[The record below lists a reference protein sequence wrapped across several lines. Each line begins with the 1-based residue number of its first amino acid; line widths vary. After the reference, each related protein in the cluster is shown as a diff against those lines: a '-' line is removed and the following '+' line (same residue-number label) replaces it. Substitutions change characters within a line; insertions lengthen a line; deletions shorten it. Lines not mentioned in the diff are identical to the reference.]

1 MAVSKRQCLEQ
12 NEALAEQTWP
22 ANVVIRTLLLWLLLT
37 CLSGETYAL
46 SCAQPKLTEVV
57 ITDSV
62 AIFEGVA
69 GQKHALNRQ
78 QRASV
83 EGDKPTGRF
92 AGLENLSVYD
102 FTITKSWKGVT
113 AGQTVSILFNTAW
126 GDNYVPGG
134 DFLIVSPQQIGD
146 MFWTPLCGNSID
158 LEWAGKMGDLELLEE
173 IIGVGHHIKINAKDR
188 ACESAKDCTAVLTHC
203 GGCDCGTPVSIVAA
217 GKYKQQ
223 LQNFC
228 AIARMIENCEIV
240 CETFV
245 PACHQGLCQ

>member
-1 MAVSKRQCLEQ
+1 MAVLKRQCLEQ

-22 ANVVIRTLLLWLLLT
+22 ATVVIRTLLLCLLLT
-37 CLSGETYAL
+37 CLSANTYAL
-46 SCAQPKLTEVV
+46 SCAQSKLSET
-57 ITDSV
+57 IISDSV

-83 EGDKPTGRF
+83 VADKPTGRY
-92 AGLENLSVYD
+92 AGLEKLSVYD
-102 FTITKSWKGVT
+102 FTISKSWKGVT
-113 AGQTVSILFNTAW
+113 AGQTVSILFNTTW
-126 GDNYVPGG
+126 GDSYLPGG
-134 DFLIVSPQQIGD
+134 SFLIVSPQQIGD

-158 LEWAGKMGDLELLEE
+158 LEWAGKCGDLELLEA
-173 IIGVGHHIKINAKDR
+173 IIGIGYHVKISAKDR
-188 ACESAKDCTAVLTHC
+188 ACENAQDCTAVLTHC
-203 GGCDCGTPVSIVAA
+203 GGCDCGTPVSVVAA

-228 AIARMIENCEIV
+228 AITRLMEHCEIV

-245 PACHQGLCQ
+245 PACLEGLCQ

>member
-1 MAVSKRQCLEQ
+1 MVTLKQRWPE
-12 NEALAEQTWP
+12 NNGGFAERVWP
-22 ANVVIRTLLLWLLLT
+22 AGVGIRSLLLWLLLT
-37 CLSGETYAL
+37 CLSGGSYAL

>member
-1 MAVSKRQCLEQ
+1 MGVLKQLLLEQ
-12 NEALAEQTWP
+12 NDSLAKHAWP
-22 ANVVIRTLLLWLLLT
+22 VAVNSKTLLLWFLLT
-37 CLSGETYAL
+37 CLPGETFAL
-46 SCAQPKLTEVV
+46 SCAQPKLTETV
-57 ITDSV
+57 ISDSV

-69 GQKHALNRQ
+69 GQKHALDRQ

-83 EGDKPTGRF
+83 AGNKPTGRY
-92 AGLENLSVYD
+92 AGVEKLSVYD
-102 FTITKSWKGVT
+102 FTITKNWKGVT
-113 AGQTVSILFNTAW
+113 AGQTVSILFNTTW
-126 GDNYVPGG
+126 GDSYLPGG
-134 DFLIVSPQQIGD
+134 SFLIASPQQIGD

-158 LEWAGKMGDLELLEE
+158 LEWARKNGDLELLEAK
-173 IIGVGHHIKINAKDR
+173 IGIGYHIKISAKDR
-188 ACESAKDCTAVLTHC
+188 ACENAQDCTAVLTHC